1 MGEGVL
7 VRHCECVTTFFG
19 FRLSRFVCVR
29 GFVNVCTRRCVCVC
43 VPMCVCVCV
52 CVCVAAFAAV
62 VLDPVVGFGVVW
74 HRL

>member
-1 MGEGVL
+1 MYAQV
-7 VRHCECVTTFFG
+7 
-19 FRLSRFVCVR
+19 
-29 GFVNVCTRRCVCVC
+29 CVCVC
-43 VPMCVCVCV
+43 VCANVCVCV